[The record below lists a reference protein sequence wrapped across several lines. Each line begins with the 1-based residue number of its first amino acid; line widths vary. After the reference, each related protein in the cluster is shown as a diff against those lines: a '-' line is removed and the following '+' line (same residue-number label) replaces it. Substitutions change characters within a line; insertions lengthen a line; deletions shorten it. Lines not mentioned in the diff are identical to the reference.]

1 MNAPIKTVVDTD
13 IAVVGGG
20 PVGVVAALAL
30 RDAGFKVVLVERG
43 AAPPAFDA
51 ARYDLRVYAI
61 APASARLLAQLGVWP
76 RIAAT
81 RISPYTRMQVWERA
95 AERGLRFDAGD
106 SGSGALGWIVEQGL
120 ILAAA
125 WAQLGDLPSRTGVE
139 ALALQL
145 PDEDDSRGRASLQ
158 LSDGSELRARLIVA
172 ADGADSPLRERA
184 GIAVTSWRYA
194 QQAIVAQ
201 VRMSAAQ
208 ASTAYQRFLPTGPLA
223 FLPQAD
229 GRHSIV
235 WSADTAACAEL
246 MALDDAAFA
255 VALAEA
261 SQYAL
266 GDAVEVG
273 PRSAFP
279 LRLLHAEDYHRPGLV
294 LVGDAAHAV
303 HPLAGQ
309 GANLGFADVAQL
321 VQSLSTARDAGR
333 DWASPRTLAA
343 YSRARKAANL
353 EMLALT
359 DALQRGFGTA
369 VPGLRQLL
377 GIGLEAVNK
386 VGPVKALLATQAQR
400 GAG

>member
-1 MNAPIKTVVDTD
+1 MSLPATCD

-20 PVGVVAALAL
+20 SVGVVAALAL
-30 RDAGFKVVLVERG
+30 RDAGFDVVLVERG
-43 AAPPAFDA
+43 AAPPAFDP

-61 APASARLLAQLGVWP
+61 APASARLLDQLGVWS

-95 AERGLRFDAGD
+95 AERGLHFDAAD

-120 ILAAA
+120 ILSAA
-125 WAQLGDLPSRTGVE
+125 WAQLGELPRRVGVE

-145 PDEDDSRGRASLQ
+145 PDEDDSRCRASLQ
-158 LSDGSELRARLIVA
+158 LSDGSELRPRLIVA

-184 GIAVTSWRYA
+184 GIATTSWRYA

-201 VRMSAAQ
+201 VRMSVAQ
-208 ASTAYQRFLPTGPLA
+208 AATAYQRFLATGPLA

-235 WSADTAACAEL
+235 WSADRAAAAEL
-246 MALDDAAFA
+246 LALDDTAFGA
-255 VALAEA
+255 VLAEA

-266 GDAVEVG
+266 GDTVEAG
-273 PRSAFP
+273 PRTAFP

-321 VQSLSTARDAGR
+321 TSTLVAARDAGR
-333 DWASPRTLAA
+333 DWASPRTLAT

-377 GIGLEAVNK
+377 GLGLEAVNK
-386 VGPVKALLATQAQR
+386 VGPIKGLLATQAQR

>member
-1 MNAPIKTVVDTD
+1 MSQRIDCDV
-13 IAVVGGG
+13 AVVGGG

-43 AAPPAFDA
+43 AAPKPFDVS
-51 ARYDLRVYAI
+51 RYDVRVYAI
-61 APASARLLAQLGVWP
+61 APASGRLLDQLGIWP
-76 RIAAT
+76 EIAAT
-81 RISPYTRMQVWERA
+81 RISPYARMQVWQRA
-95 AERGLRFDAGD
+95 AERGLSFDAAE
-106 SGSGALGWIVEQGL
+106 SGNGALGWIVEQGL
-120 ILAAA
+120 ILSAA
-125 WAQLGDLPSRTGVE
+125 WNQLGALPRHVGVE

-145 PDEDDSRGRASLQ
+145 PIDDDRQGRASLQ
-158 LSDGSELRARLIVA
+158 LSDGTELQARLIVA

-201 VRMSAAQ
+201 VLMSSAQ
-208 ASTAYQRFLPTGPLA
+208 AATAYQRFLPTGPLA

-235 WSADTAACAEL
+235 WSADSEAAAAL
-246 MALDDAAFA
+246 LALDDASFA
-255 VALAEA
+255 RALSEA

-266 GDAVEVG
+266 GEVIEAG
-273 PRSAFP
+273 PRLAFP

-294 LVGDAAHAV
+294 LVGDAAHAI

-321 VQSLSTARDAGR
+321 ASSLSAARAAGR
-333 DWASPRTLAA
+333 DWASSRTLAS
-343 YSRARKAANL
+343 YTRARKAANL

-359 DALQRGFGTA
+359 DALYRGFGNSL
-369 VPGLRQLL
+369 PGLRQLL
-377 GIGLEAVNK
+377 GIGLEAINK
-386 VGPVKALLATQAQR
+386 VAPVKALLATQAQR
-400 GAG
+400 GSG

>member
-1 MNAPIKTVVDTD
+1 MSAAVACD

-30 RDAGFKVVLVERG
+30 RAAGFDVVLVERG

-61 APASARLLAQLGVWP
+61 APASARLLDQLGVWP
-76 RIAAT
+76 QIAAT

-95 AERGLRFDAGD
+95 AERGLHFDAAD

-125 WAQLGDLPSRTGVE
+125 WAQLGELPRRVGVE

-158 LSDGSELRARLIVA
+158 LSDGSELRPRLIVA

-184 GIAVTSWRYA
+184 GIATTSWRYA

-208 ASTAYQRFLPTGPLA
+208 ASTAYQRFLATGPLA

-235 WSADTAACAEL
+235 WSADSSAATEL
-246 MALDDAAFA
+246 MALDDPAFGA
-255 VALAEA
+255 ALAEA

-266 GDAVEVG
+266 GDTLEAG
-273 PRSAFP
+273 PRTAFP
-279 LRLLHAEDYHRPGLV
+279 LRLLHAEHYHRPGLV

-309 GANLGFADVAQL
+309 GANLGFADVTQL
-321 VQSLSTARDAGR
+321 ASTLVAARDAGR

-377 GIGLEAVNK
+377 GLGLEAIDRI
-386 VGPVKALLATQAQR
+386 GPIKGLLATQAQR